1 MPKISEYTDTKPE
14 ITDEVIGTD
23 DPGGT
28 PGTVTFILSAI
39 KSLFS
44 ETDVTENDQ
53 TGTSYTL
60 VLSDAGKE
68 IRMANA
74 SAITLTVPPNSSV
87 SFDTGTVIFLIQT
100 GAGQVTVAE
109 GSGVTINSADSNL
122 SLRGQWSAAYL
133 KKTATDTWELVGDLA

>member
-1 MPKISEYTDTKPE
+1 MPKISEYTDTTP
-14 ITDEVIGTD
+14 ILTDEVLGTD

-28 PGTVTFILSAI
+28 PTTVTFILSAI

-44 ETDVTENDQ
+44 QTDVTDNDQ

-60 VLSDAGKE
+60 VLTDAGKE

-74 SAITLTVPPNSSV
+74 SAITMTVPPNSGV
-87 SFDTGTVIFLIQT
+87 AFPTGTVVFLIQT

-109 GSGVTINSADSNL
+109 GAGVTINSSGDLL

-133 KKTATDTWELVGDLA
+133 KKTDTDEWELVGDIA